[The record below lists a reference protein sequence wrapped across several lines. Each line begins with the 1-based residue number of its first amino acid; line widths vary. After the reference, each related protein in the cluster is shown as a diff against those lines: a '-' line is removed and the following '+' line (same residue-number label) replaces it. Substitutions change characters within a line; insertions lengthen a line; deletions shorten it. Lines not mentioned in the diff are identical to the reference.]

1 MIRRLV
7 AFDTTSA
14 KSNLALIEFV
24 RDYLAEH
31 GVASELTFDGSGE
44 KANLFATIGPADRG
58 GVILSGH
65 TDVVPVLGQPWSTD
79 PWTLTE
85 KDGRL
90 YGRGTADMKSFL
102 AIALALVPEWRARPL
117 ALPIHLALS
126 YDEEVG
132 CLGVPRLI
140 ERLPDGA
147 LRPRL
152 VVIGE
157 PTELR
162 VVNAHKGC
170 YLYRTTVTGLEA
182 HSSAPQRGVSAV
194 MAAARLIGF
203 IGDLAEE
210 RRAAGADPR
219 FEPPYTTFNVGV
231 VEGGTAFNIIAR
243 QCRFIWEFRAV
254 PNEDPAAIE
263 AKLDRFVAT
272 ELLPR
277 MREIHPGANVVTE
290 RVVMLPA
297 FAPERDSP
305 AEALARRLTGA
316 NESGTVAFGTEAGH
330 FQSAGIPTVVC
341 GPGSIDQA
349 HQPDEFISLDQVAAG
364 ERFLRRLAEWCERP
378 ETILAE
384 AQGGGGAGTSSA
396 RKALGDVPISSRI
409 R

>member
-1 MIRRLV
+1 
-7 AFDTTSA
+7 
-14 KSNLALIEFV
+14 
-24 RDYLAEH
+24 
-31 GVASELTFDGSGE
+31 
-44 KANLFATIGPADRG
+44 
-58 GVILSGH
+58 
-65 TDVVPVLGQPWSTD
+65 
-79 PWTLTE
+79 
-85 KDGRL
+85 
-90 YGRGTADMKSFL
+90 MKSFL
-102 AIALALVPEWRARPL
+102 AIALALVPEWRTRPL
-117 ALPIHLALS
+117 EMPIHLALS

-140 ERLPDGA
+140 ERLPEGA
-147 LRPRL
+147 GRPRL
-152 VVIGE
+152 VVVGE

-162 VVNAHKGC
+162 VVSAHKGC
-170 YLYRTTVTGLEA
+170 YLYRTTITGLEA

-210 RRAAGADPR
+210 RRAAAADPR

-254 PNEDPAAIE
+254 PGEDPTAIE
-263 AKLDRFVAT
+263 ARLERFAAA

-277 MREIHPGANVVTE
+277 MREVHPGASVVTE

-297 FAPERDSP
+297 FAPEPDSP

-316 NESGTVAFGTEAGH
+316 NETSTVAFGTEAGH
-330 FQSAGIPTVVC
+330 FQAAGIPTVVC

-378 ETILAE
+378 DGLPRGT
-384 AQGGGGAGTSSA
+384 QPGGGAGTSTA
-396 RKALGDVPISSRI
+396 RNESGAVPISSRM